1 MTVKLALLK
10 SGEDV
15 IADIQEMMVKG
26 KDGKD
31 QIVGYF
37 FRNACRATLIGR
49 DLEDESEGFRA
60 PFKIRLE
67 PWMPL
72 SKEEKIPVVSDWI
85 ISIVEPMDQL
95 KEMYEGGIQD
105 YENRKSQTISSSE
118 RPEDTE
124 SSGGSSE

>member
-26 KDGKD
+26 KDGTD

-37 FRNACRATLIGR
+37 FKNACRATLIGR

-95 KEMYEGGIQD
+95 KEMYEGGIED

-124 SSGGSSE
+124 ASAGSSG